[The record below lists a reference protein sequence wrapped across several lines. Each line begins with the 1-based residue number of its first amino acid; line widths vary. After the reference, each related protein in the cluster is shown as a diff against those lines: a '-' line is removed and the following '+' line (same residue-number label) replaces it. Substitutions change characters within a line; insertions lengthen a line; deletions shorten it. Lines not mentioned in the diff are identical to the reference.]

1 MFDRHVPLK
10 EKHVRCNQAA
20 FVNKNR
26 RKTIMTRSRLLNKF
40 RHERTISS
48 HVACKN
54 NKICV
59 KLLQKTKANFFNKH
73 DVKRVT
79 DNEKFW
85 KTVILCKTYKTL
97 KNERK
102 TLIENEEVASD
113 VRGLVKIFNEYF

>member
-1 MFDRHVPLK
+1 M
-10 EKHVRCNQAA
+10 CQ
-20 FVNKNR
+20 
-26 RKTIMTRSRLLNKF
+26 TIT
-40 RHERTISS
+40 
-48 HVACKN
+48 
-54 NKICV
+54 
-59 KLLQKTKANFFNKH
+59 KTKTNFFNKH

-79 DNEKFW
+79 DYEKFW